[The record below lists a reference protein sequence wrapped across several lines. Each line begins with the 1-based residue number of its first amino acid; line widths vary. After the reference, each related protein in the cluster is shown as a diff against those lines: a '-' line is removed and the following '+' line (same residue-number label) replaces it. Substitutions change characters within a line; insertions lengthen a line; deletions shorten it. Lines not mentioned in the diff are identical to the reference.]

1 MNPTVGTV
9 RACARCGAHALI
21 DQDAQGAILAVPIR
35 MPVRPRVEASSPVS
49 PTDAPAEARSVPDAP
64 ATRVTSQRAP
74 RPRGDAL
81 DVSASPPAS
90 LTDAPAE
97 ARSAPDAPAPRVTSR
112 PLPRPREAAA
122 YVYVPASSGTRAGPR
137 ASAARGASGTPAAA
151 INGALLDRI
160 EAVLSRFD
168 ALTRE
173 EAELAA
179 RAAPPERAPSDP
191 QPASGQGG
199 CGGLLLGILLPG
211 GLLWWALRVNAGG
224 LWWKVLLALSL
235 GALILVVY
243 TSRSHAKALS
253 AAEAEREAAVSK
265 HSAALA
271 SIHAQSHEA
280 MKELVKLLDEIPG

>member
-35 MPVRPRVEASSPVS
+35 MPASPRVEAS
-49 PTDAPAEARSVPDAP
+49 
-64 ATRVTSQRAP
+64 
-74 RPRGDAL
+74 
-81 DVSASPPAS
+81 PPAAP
-90 LTDAPAE
+90 TDAPAE
-97 ARSAPDAPAPRVTSR
+97 ARSAPDALATRVSSQTAPRPVADPPASAAGRPSPRPGTEPPAPRVTSR
-112 PLPRPREAAA
+112 PIPRPREAAA
-122 YVYVPASSGTRAGPR
+122 YVPASSGTRAEPR
-137 ASAARGASGTPAAA
+137 ARAARGPSGTPAAA

-179 RAAPPERAPSDP
+179 RGAPPERAPSDP
-191 QPASGQGG
+191 QPSGGQGG
-199 CGGLLLGILLPG
+199 CGGLLLGILVPG

-235 GALILVVY
+235 GVVILVVH

-253 AAEAEREAAVSK
+253 AAEAERAAVSK